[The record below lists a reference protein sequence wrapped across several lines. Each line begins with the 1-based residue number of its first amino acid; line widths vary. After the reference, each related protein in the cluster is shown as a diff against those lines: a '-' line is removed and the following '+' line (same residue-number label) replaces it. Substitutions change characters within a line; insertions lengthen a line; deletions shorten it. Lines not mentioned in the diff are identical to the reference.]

1 MNNLKQ
7 LKSSYSYMFA
17 GQNICLGFHPGWLFV
32 FSKLCDDIDLVL
44 NNEKYGF
51 HWMQI
56 KEKFGIARFYWQ
68 LDASVE
74 LGQHSTVKLQI
85 SRLVEAAV
93 ECTSNTCIVCGDAG
107 TLDKSASHLL
117 TLCAQHTA
125 ERKAGVRLTIEF
137 NEQAV

>member
-1 MNNLKQ
+1 
-7 LKSSYSYMFA
+7 
-17 GQNICLGFHPGWLFV
+17 
-32 FSKLCDDIDLVL
+32 
-44 NNEKYGF
+44 
-51 HWMQI
+51 MQI